1 MAIEKKIRELVK
13 EELDTQLEEI
23 REQMSSIS
31 SRIDTIEGEMN
42 KKFSLLM
49 NFNKSTLEQL
59 MLEYRK
65 LKNELFQKSEE
76 FDVNVEI

>member
-31 SRIDTIEGEMN
+31 SKIDTIEEETN
-42 KKFSLLM
+42 RKFSLLM
-49 NFNKSTLEQL
+49 NLRKSTLEQL

>member
-1 MAIEKKIRELVK
+1 LAIEKKIRELVK

-23 REQMSSIS
+23 RDEMSSIS
-31 SRIDTIEGEMN
+31 SKIDTIEEETN
-42 KKFSLLM
+42 RKFSLLM
-49 NFNKSTLEQL
+49 NLRKSTLEQL

>member
-1 MAIEKKIRELVK
+1 MAIEEKIRELVK

-23 REQMSSIS
+23 RDQMSSIS
-31 SRIDTIEGEMN
+31 SKIDTIEEETN
-42 KKFSLLM
+42 RKFSLLM
-49 NFNKSTLEQL
+49 NFKKSTLEQL